1 PPTPDEVRSFVA
13 DNDPLKRDRLIDE
26 LLSRPEFVDYW
37 SYRWSD
43 LFLVNSE
50 KLGPRNAKGV
60 PEQAEAY
67 YGWIREQ
74 VEKNTPWDEVARQ
87 VITAS
92 GGTVENGAAN
102 FYALHQD
109 PQDMAETVSM
119 TFLGMAINCARCHD
133 HPME

>member
-1 PPTPDEVRSFVA
+1 EIADAVFANARRANFIDDHVLSKLRLLRIPPSPRSGDAEFLRRAYLDTIGAPPTPDEVRSFVA

-67 YGWIREQ
+67 YGW
-74 VEKNTPWDEVARQ
+74 
-87 VITAS
+87 
-92 GGTVENGAAN
+92 
-102 FYALHQD
+102 
-109 PQDMAETVSM
+109 
-119 TFLGMAINCARCHD
+119 
-133 HPME
+133 